1 MPSVRI
7 PTVADD
13 GGAVEI
19 NGRRIEAVISR
30 ENNQLLVTAGIVRA
44 KISAV
49 KREGGRA
56 PLDSNGRIRVERGD
70 SIEIDVVGFAS
81 SSQVEVRMYSD
92 PVLLGR
98 TTVNSA
104 GSLLATYEIP
114 AAIDDGRHTAV
125 LIGQSAD
132 NEDLVFALTV
142 YVGQEGG
149 GVTLIALLVAIPI
162 GLAIIFGLIIPAVIR
177 RRRKEESES

>member
-1 MPSVRI
+1 M
-7 PTVADD
+7 TDD
-13 GGAVEI
+13 GGVVEV
-19 NGRRIEAVISR
+19 NGQRIEAEISR
-30 ENNQLLVTAGIVRA
+30 ENNQLLITAGIVRA

-49 KREGGRA
+49 KRQGGRA
-56 PLDSNGRIRVERGD
+56 PLDGKGRIRVERGD

-98 TTVNSA
+98 TSVNSI
-104 GSLLATYEIP
+104 GSLVAAYEIP
-114 AAIDDGRHTAV
+114 SSVQDGRHTVV
-125 LIGQSAD
+125 LIGESVD

-149 GVTLIALLVAIPI
+149 GLSFIALLVAIPI
-162 GLAIIFGLIIPAVIR
+162 GLAVIFGLIIPAVIR
-177 RRRKEESES
+177 RRREEEETS